1 MRLILLL
8 IVSMGVFGCVSDCN
22 VSCPSPC
29 VPISFTLTEDSVSI
43 QTLQSP
49 PYVIEEISLETIT
62 SDLESEN
69 LFQIQ
74 PEKFSFVGCDGSTYR
89 LILDENNQ
97 IEINV
102 HLETFSEDECCS
114 FFTASSITFNGTE
127 LCYAATDQCSGGAYE
142 L

>member
-1 MRLILLL
+1 MRTIFLL
-8 IVSMGVFGCVSDCN
+8 IASMGLVGCVNDCT

-29 VPISFTLTEDSVSI
+29 IPISFTLTEDSVSI
-43 QTLQSP
+43 QTLQTP
-49 PYVIEEISLETIT
+49 PYVIQEISLETVT
-62 SDLESEN
+62 SDVESEN

-74 PEKFSFVGCDGSTYR
+74 PENFSFVGCDGSTYK
-89 LILDENNQ
+89 LILDENNR

-114 FFTASSITFNGTE
+114 FYTASSITFNGTE
-127 LCYAATDQCSGGAYE
+127 LCSAAIDQCSEGAYE

>member
-1 MRLILLL
+1 MRLVLML
-8 IVSMGVFGCVSDCN
+8 IGSMGLFGCVSDCN

-43 QTLQSP
+43 QTLQTP
-49 PYVIEEISLETIT
+49 PYVIQEISLETIT

-102 HLETFSEDECCS
+102 HLETFSKDECCS

-127 LCYAATDQCSGGAYE
+127 LCSAATDQCSGGAYE